1 MIPMTERLRSILF
14 VIYLYTSMTMVGI
27 VFLPAWLMGRRQIA
41 YAMRAWAFLMIAGLR
56 AIMGVRVEV
65 RGREFIP
72 DQPCLIAC
80 KHQSMF
86 ETVALF
92 AVIKDPAFV
101 MKQELFWQ
109 PVFGW
114 YAWRTGQLPVD
125 RSAHA
130 LALKG
135 LIRRAK
141 RVIAQKRSIIIFPE
155 GTRQKLNAVPDYK
168 PGVAGLYRN
177 LDLICV
183 PAALNSG
190 QCWPAKGFWRRK
202 GKIIVEFLPNIEPG
216 LKSKE
221 FMSLLQDRIE
231 SATAGLMAE
240 NAHLIGQDIR

>member
-1 MIPMTERLRSILF
+1 MTERLRSILF
-14 VIYLYTSMTMVGI
+14 VSYLYLSMTIVGI

-41 YAMRAWAFLMIAGLR
+41 YAMRCWAFLMMAGLR
-56 AIMGVRVEV
+56 FIMGIRVEV
-65 RGREFIP
+65 RGRAFLP

-86 ETVALF
+86 ETVAF
-92 AVIKDPAFV
+92 FSIIKDPAFV

-135 LIRRAK
+135 LIRRA
-141 RVIAQKRSIIIFPE
+141 REVIAQKRSIIIFPE
-155 GTRQKLNAVPDYK
+155 GTRQMPNAAPDYK

-177 LDLICV
+177 LDLVCV

-190 QCWPAKGFWRRK
+190 QCWPAKGPWRRK
-202 GKIIVEFLPNIEPG
+202 GKIIVEFLPVIEPG

-221 FMSLLQDRIE
+221 FMTLLQDRIE
-231 SATAGLMAE
+231 SATARLIAE
-240 NAHLIGQDIR
+240 NAPLIGQDMR